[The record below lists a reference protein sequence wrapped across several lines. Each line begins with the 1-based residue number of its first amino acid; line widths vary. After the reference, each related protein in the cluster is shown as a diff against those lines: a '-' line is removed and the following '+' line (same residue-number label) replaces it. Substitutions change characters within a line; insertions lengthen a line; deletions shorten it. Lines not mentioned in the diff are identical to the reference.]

1 MTTALAPEIAQ
12 SVQAWLE
19 GQYDEATKAE
29 IRRLLE
35 AQEYTALTDA
45 FYKDLEFGTGGLRGL
60 MGVGRNRMNRYTVG
74 QATQGLANYLLN
86 SFPGK
91 AIKVAIAYDSRNQSP
106 EFARLTAEVFSANGI
121 TVYLF
126 TELRPTPELSFAI
139 RALGCQ
145 SGVVI
150 TASHNPKEYNGY
162 KVYWVDGGQV
172 VPPHDQNIILEVQ
185 KVHLEDIRFEG
196 RPELILPLGA
206 EMDEKYLEQVLTLT
220 VAPEA
225 VQRQK
230 DLKIVFTPIHGTS
243 ITLVP
248 TLLARMGFKNVH
260 VVQEQAT
267 PDGNFPTVVYPNP
280 EEAEALSIGLAQ
292 AQAMN
297 ADLLLGTDPDA
308 DRVGI
313 ALKNHQGQWQLLNG
327 NQTAT
332 LLIHHLIEARKQAG
346 KMQGHEYIAKTIV
359 TTDLLDAIAQAQ
371 GLEVFNTLTG
381 FKYIAEVI
389 RENEGRKYFLGGGE
403 ESYGYLAGEFV
414 RDKDAIMA
422 CGLIAEMVA
431 YAKDQGKSP
440 FEQLIDIYT
449 QYGFY
454 YEELASLTK
463 KGKAG
468 AEEIQAMMHNF
479 RQNPPKSLGGQAVVQ
494 VADYQ
499 SREMKDLRTG
509 DVQALPLDKS
519 NVLQFFTEDGS
530 KISARP
536 SGTEPKIKFY
546 FSVRAALPQR
556 EAFDEVQ
563 AALKAKIAAL
573 RQDLGIDQ

>member
-12 SVQAWLE
+12 SVQAWLD

-29 IRRLLE
+29 VRRLLD

-45 FYKDLEFGTGGLRGL
+45 FYKELEFGTGGLRGL
-60 MGVGRNRMNRYTVG
+60 MGVGCNRMNRYTVG
-74 QATQGLANYLLN
+74 QATQGLANYLLQ
-86 SFPGK
+86 SFPGE
-91 AIKVAIAYDSRNQSP
+91 ALKVAIAYDSRNQSP

-139 RALGCQ
+139 RVLGCQ

-162 KVYWVDGGQV
+162 KAYWVDGGQV
-172 VPPHDQNIILEVQ
+172 VPPHDQNIIAEVQ
-185 KVHLEDIRFEG
+185 KVRLEDIRFEG

-230 DLKIVFTPIHGTS
+230 DMKIVFTSIHGTS

-248 TLLARMGFKNVH
+248 TLLARMGFENVH

-292 AQAMN
+292 AQAMD

-509 DVQALPLDKS
+509 EVQALPLDKS
-519 NVLQFFTEDGS
+519 NVLQFFTEEGS

-556 EAFDEVQ
+556 EAFEEVQ